1 MKGIFK
7 TKTNYYKTFNAL
19 LFSKRNVKIVRYGL
33 QTMSYIGSKI
43 WDLVPKEIKRAT
55 TLKKFKAKI
64 KIWKLEN
71 CPYRLSRTY
80 LPHRKASL
88 HNLF

>member
-7 TKTNYYKTFNAL
+7 TKTNYYKTFSAL

-43 WDLVPKEIKRAT
+43 WDLVPKEIKQVT
-55 TLKKFKAKI
+55 TLKNSRPKSKFG
-64 KIWKLEN
+64 
-71 CPYRLSRTY
+71 S
-80 LPHRKASL
+80 
-88 HNLF
+88 